1 MLTGFRAVE
10 GKDIPLSMP
19 WRARASRCRMSAVRE
34 DSPRTFT
41 IGYRLDETR
50 KRAAGKPDRE
60 HIAAT
65 RQGRREATGKE
76 LPKSC
81 ERHLIYHFDEDP
93 ADIVRDVVAN
103 IGEDD
108 LAGAF
113 RTDCDRLK
121 AVDAYVGRFHG
132 GDVWCV
138 MAAVEDGAAVL
149 ILNAIGC
156 EDLEA

>member
-1 MLTGFRAVE
+1 MKPRGFERPLGQTTGEPSNIDQTQHE
-10 GKDIPLSMP
+10 GKDGEMGT
-19 WRARASRCRMSAVRE
+19 ASSANSLKKV
-34 DSPRTFT
+34 
-41 IGYRLDETR
+41 
-50 KRAAGKPDRE
+50 
-60 HIAAT
+60 
-65 RQGRREATGKE
+65 KE
-76 LPKSC
+76 LVERGDFRIPKSC

-113 RTDCDRLK
+113 RTDCGRLT
-121 AVDAYVGRFHG
+121 AVDAYVGKFHG
-132 GDVWCV
+132 GAVWCV

>member
-1 MLTGFRAVE
+1 MKPRGFERPLGQTTGEPSNIDQTQHE
-10 GKDIPLSMP
+10 GKDGEMGT
-19 WRARASRCRMSAVRE
+19 ASSANSLKKV
-34 DSPRTFT
+34 
-41 IGYRLDETR
+41 
-50 KRAAGKPDRE
+50 
-60 HIAAT
+60 
-65 RQGRREATGKE
+65 KE
-76 LPKSC
+76 LVERGDFRIPKSC

-113 RTDCDRLK
+113 RTDCGRLK